1 MLDASSEPT
10 SDTSRPRRGPVRE
23 RGHDDGVASIAR
35 GVTAWPPEHPAT
47 GRRDSRRSGEAGSV
61 ACVPAEARRAV
72 SQPRPQRQAGREPS
86 WDSTSTRHQ
95 TPHGHA
101 CVSSLRQGVGEGV
114 LLPASLQRAGEE
126 PPGERVV
133 PQGESRLPEQQTGVY
148 PTSLV
153 PQSLRQLQGVVEE
166 TLRATGSLRSE
177 LRSR

>member
-1 MLDASSEPT
+1 
-10 SDTSRPRRGPVRE
+10 
-23 RGHDDGVASIAR
+23 
-35 GVTAWPPEHPAT
+35 
-47 GRRDSRRSGEAGSV
+47 
-61 ACVPAEARRAV
+61 
-72 SQPRPQRQAGREPS
+72 
-86 WDSTSTRHQ
+86 
-95 TPHGHA
+95 
-101 CVSSLRQGVGEGV
+101 LRQGVGEGV